1 MSCAT
6 PTWSAWAFRAS
17 VRRPRAPGRTRG
29 SSPRAAPAPLAAFD
43 GAGDDAAPAEDDLL
57 ARLHVTFLA
66 LRRGSRFAAQEFAIV
81 ATEAYERGVT
91 IPSLRMDISLLG
103 LSTASD
109 MGLSEQD
116 AFLSHLGM
124 CMMTL
129 WELDWPSRGAPA
141 GGGARWSPVGGDPE
155 DDREARGLLA
165 YIRATHQRS
174 DAGFTLK
181 RMEMERILTL
191 QARGS
196 GAPDAWAHPEGWGD
210 TQRLNR
216 DEPDDREKNDAAN
229 VPASERG
236 IASRG
241 GPENA
246 GGPRALGETD
256 ATRLMRVNCRLT
268 LLLREFVFQSRGL
281 RPVAEVISARDEE
294 LDGEEDAF
302 FDANETAAAQPQVAL
317 EWCATPRDAERT
329 LAARTLVAY
338 VSCLTSHPAGLRA
351 FAAASLDARAAGVPA
366 AALAE
371 ALDPAEFDVEGSRR
385 GMFGSSADAGK
396 FYALFLTSAYVAADE
411 DDADTRRERA
421 AQEVVE
427 VVDPIDPSLALLDPD
442 MFAWAPAPGEE
453 LSGPVGWAAVAA
465 GAMSE
470 EEADEAEE
478 RRRRSVSGMRAS
490 VRAWMAMDRAELK
503 SQVSERLSVDEDDP
517 DMSQDERDDV
527 AAEYASASASI
538 VESPSAGAPS
548 GGAKPFGGDGPPGD
562 IPWRRDDLLTT
573 NSATIAAL
581 TIQRAVVSFT
591 LQEKARRRAASA

>member
-181 RMEMERILTL
+181 RMEMERIMTL

-246 GGPRALGETD
+246 GGARALGETD

-302 FDANETAAAQPQVAL
+302 FDENETAAAQPQVAL

-411 DDADTRRERA
+411 DDADTPRERA
-421 AQEVVE
+421 GQEVVE
-427 VVDPIDPSLALLDPD
+427 VVDPINPSLALLDPD
-442 MFAWAPAPGEE
+442 MFAWAPAPGEDT
-453 LSGPVGWAAVAA
+453 GPVGWAAVAA

>member
-181 RMEMERILTL
+181 RMEMERIMTL

-411 DDADTRRERA
+411 DDADAPRERA
-421 AQEVVE
+421 GQEVVE
-427 VVDPIDPSLALLDPD
+427 VVDPVDPSMALLDPD
-442 MFAWAPAPGEE
+442 MFAWAPAPGEDT
-453 LSGPVGWAAVAA
+453 GPVGWAAVAA

-478 RRRRSVSGMRAS
+478 RRRRSVSGMRPS